1 MIHFPLKMDF
11 RKFKV
16 SEMKLSVSLGILKM
30 INMHFNIDF
39 KDSSDIIFKL
49 IKNILKILFILKWNT
64 YYRCTTYQVTSVIS
78 DSLWPY
84 GLGFQT
90 PLFMGESWDSP
101 GKNIGVG
108 CHALFQGSSQPE
120 DWTQASC
127 VSSIAGKFFTPEP

>member
-78 DSLWPY
+78 DSL
-84 GLGFQT
+84 
-90 PLFMGESWDSP
+90 
-101 GKNIGVG
+101 
-108 CHALFQGSSQPE
+108 
-120 DWTQASC
+120 
-127 VSSIAGKFFTPEP
+127 